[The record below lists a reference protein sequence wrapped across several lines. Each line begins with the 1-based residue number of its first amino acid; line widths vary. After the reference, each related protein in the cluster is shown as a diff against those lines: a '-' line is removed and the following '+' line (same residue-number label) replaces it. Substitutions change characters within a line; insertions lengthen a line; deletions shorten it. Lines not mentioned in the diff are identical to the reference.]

1 MESCIDYNMILRK
14 GVISCVRKN
23 IYSFRS
29 ITVSSSLK
37 SNEDRKNLPSRR
49 LFVDLT
55 ERAYLDEKLSRSGR
69 RPFEATVEKPIVVK
83 NFFVA
88 EVDGEVV
95 QYPNIVPEELVDDLQ
110 RKKSQLSDFFQ
121 KNAGNLDKSSVYD
134 ELKKLNVFGYNVPKK
149 YNGQG
154 FSNTYRT
161 LMSEN
166 ETQNIAIAK
175 ALNAHRLACHLI
187 FEQGTTE
194 QVDKYLSKLATG
206 ELIATVAFQ
215 EWNQNGR
222 TDMNTQAEY
231 DEDDREW
238 CLNGK
243 VDLMISEGK
252 NI

>member
-1 MESCIDYNMILRK
+1 MILRK

-23 IYSFRS
+23 IYSCRS

-55 ERAYLDEKLSRSGR
+55 ERAYLEEKLSRSGR

-95 QYPNIVPEELVDDLQ
+95 QYPNIVPEELVDNLQ
-110 RKKSQLSDFFQ
+110 RRKSQLSDFFR

-134 ELKKLNVFGYNVPKK
+134 ELKKLNIFGYNVPKK

-194 QVDKYLSKLATG
+194 QVEKYLSKLATG

-215 EWNQNGR
+215 EWNQNDR

-231 DEDDREW
+231 DEDDKEW

-243 VDLMISEGK
+243 VDLIISEGR
-252 NI
+252 NILIQITN